1 MSHSTAGGSASGVL
15 RQAKRQSRAHWAIYS
30 RTRNWVRSPNRN
42 PLFSQ
47 SPDCLF
53 LKKSIKFLQS
63 YEKTRAEQNKYIYF
77 LCRVSVTSLIHQQ
90 SYEKKA
96 KSKRM
101 NDWIAPFIPLFIYRQ
116 VIAYLICK
124 TRKRIP
130 VEFGSATQKLTFF
143 IVSFSK
149 KYAKWA
155 IKYCAI

>member
-90 SYEKKA
+90 SYEKKSEKQKKA
-96 KSKRM
+96 RVLSRRSTSLRGG
-101 NDWIAPFIPLFIYRQ
+101 NIQSHGRRGIFRGWLLFSCCSHIDEWLDSALYTIIY
-116 VIAYLICK
+116 I
-124 TRKRIP
+124 
-130 VEFGSATQKLTFF
+130 
-143 IVSFSK
+143 
-149 KYAKWA
+149 
-155 IKYCAI
+155 